1 MKGKF
6 PVNRARRGG
15 RTSCPASRSKAVG
28 LTTRKHPR
36 FFPVMPR
43 NERVASGQFRR
54 FHRSGTGTIE
64 GGLVSG
70 GEHAQPDLLDR
81 RIKLLSHLDGHRFTP
96 MENCPK
102 GIWLPN
108 RSSRLSVSTLSEQSR
123 AEFSPQNL
131 AYWGIT
137 VRNAKGED
145 QFAGYL
151 CRGIINSRHGIW
163 LAERVACEHVD
174 RSTWKR
180 RR

>member
-70 GEHAQPDLLDR
+70 GEHAQPDLLEPSHKTAFPPRWSSVHADGE
-81 RIKLLSHLDGHRFTP
+81 LSEGDLATEQIEQVKRFDAIGAIARGVLAS
-96 MENCPK
+96 E
-102 GIWLPN
+102 
-108 RSSRLSVSTLSEQSR
+108 SRLLGHHRT
-123 AEFSPQNL
+123 
-131 AYWGIT
+131 
-137 VRNAKGED
+137 
-145 QFAGYL
+145 
-151 CRGIINSRHGIW
+151 
-163 LAERVACEHVD
+163 
-174 RSTWKR
+174 
-180 RR
+180 